1 MEDEEPPES
10 KWTLHVDGASKSKGN
25 KAGIILEKEGEIV
38 VELSI
43 KFDFPISNN
52 QVEYEALIAGLK
64 LANDVSF
71 FRLTICNDS
80 QIVTS

>member
-1 MEDEEPPES
+1 MEMVEDEEPPES

-25 KAGIILEKEGEIV
+25 TAGIILEKEGEIV

-52 QVEYEALIAGLK
+52 
-64 LANDVSF
+64 
-71 FRLTICNDS
+71 
-80 QIVTS
+80 